1 MATRRHVPF
10 SSTMK
15 AAMDAIRSKRNS
27 ALATFLATNKD
38 FDPSQHANRLLMLA
52 IECGNDAATR
62 TLLGDARVNP
72 VIPGDSEAFRLA
84 AKKGYTN
91 IIKLLLKDG
100 RCDPGAQK
108 NNAIRMASNCGHSG
122 TVRALLS
129 SPCVDP
135 TAENNFALSK
145 ALVNG
150 HVLCVGSLLSCPS
163 VIKTCNRED
172 VIKKSIATN
181 NREMM
186 NIVLWHLKENNGLSN
201 LERNIDRPWRPS
213 LRSVEP
219 TLSKNIVR
227 NESEDIEIFVP
238 HQDPIVHLCEETVNS
253 SNSVNNSKKMPD
265 IDLVKDV
272 TALII
277 KHLPSIKGMNYVE
290 KDGDTILTITM

>member
-1 MATRRHVPF
+1 MATRRHVLF
-10 SSTMK
+10 NSTMK
-15 AAMDAIRSKRNS
+15 AAMDAIRSKRIS

-62 TLLGDARVNP
+62 ILLGDARVNP
-72 VIPGDSEAFRLA
+72 VIPGNSEAFRLA

-108 NNAIRMASNCGHSG
+108 NNAIRMASNCGHAG

-129 SPCVDP
+129 SPYVDP

-150 HVLCVGSLLSCPS
+150 HVLCVGSLLACPS

-186 NIVLWHLKENNGLSN
+186 NVVQSYLKENNESSN
-201 LERNIDRPWRPS
+201 LERDIDRPWRPLS
-213 LRSVEP
+213 RSIES
-219 TLSKNIVR
+219 TLSKNIVTDS
-227 NESEDIEIFVP
+227 SEEIFVP
-238 HQDPIVHLCEETVNS
+238 HQDPIVHLHEVVNI
-253 SNSVNNSKKMPD
+253 SKKIPN

-272 TALII
+272 TELII
-277 KHLPSIKGMNYVE
+277 KYLPSIKGMNYVE

>member
-27 ALATFLATNKD
+27 ALATFLATNSD

-52 IECGNDAATR
+52 VECGNDAATR

-100 RCDPGAQK
+100 RCNPGAQK
-108 NNAIRMASNCGHSG
+108 NNAIRMASNGGHSG
-122 TVRALLS
+122 TVRVLLS

-150 HVLCVGSLLSCPS
+150 HVLCVGSLLACPS

-186 NIVLWHLKENNGLSN
+186 NVVLWHLKENNESLN
-201 LERNIDRPWRPS
+201 VERDINRPWRPS
-213 LRSVEP
+213 RSIES
-219 TLSKNIVR
+219 TLSKNIVTD
-227 NESEDIEIFVP
+227 ESENIEIFVP
-238 HQDPIVHLCEETVNS
+238 HQDPIVHLHEEVVNPP
-253 SNSVNNSKKMPD
+253 NPVDNSKRLPD

-290 KDGDTILTITM
+290 KDGNTILTITM